1 MGAWARCAIAAISVL
16 SVSTISAPA
25 MAQGRARLTLFSQHS
40 LRGNRV
46 TLTRST
52 PDLRTVGFN
61 DVAASLRATG
71 RWRVCEHIRY
81 RGRCETVR
89 GTRSSLRLAGL
100 ISSARFEGF

>member
-1 MGAWARCAIAAISVL
+1 MGAWARSAIAAISAL
-16 SVSTISAPA
+16 SVIAISAPA
-25 MAQGRARLTLFSQHS
+25 MAQGRARLTLFSQPS
-40 LRGNRV
+40 LRGARV

-52 PDLRTVGFN
+52 PDLRTIGFN
-61 DVAASLRATG
+61 DRAASLRADG

-81 RGRCETVR
+81 RGRCQTVR